1 MKPKLFIFA
10 LLVLL
15 VANCTRT
22 PLPELGKEETKVV
35 TIKVDIDPKTRVAYN
50 DAPYGEQGSLSW
62 QENDQIMLIGFDD
75 SNLYQGHTTFTMI
88 ANGLF
93 QGNTVP
99 GATKYKAFY
108 PVSSVR
114 LDQNGDPIL
123 ENGNPSMPVHDSNF
137 WQQTQVGSNS
147 AAHIGNSLVLWDT
160 EANSINQTFN
170 LALKSSIIKFNLSG
184 IPEDA
189 GELYQ
194 LIYTVETASGVFES
208 VSLDVTGVTFSADL
222 NNITAFLSFDPT
234 EMTKIVANGKVIISL
249 YGEKSYMWKIDAV
262 TQEKTYAAGKRY
274 TGAVSSGWIEII
286 NPLRYVAR
294 YNVNPA
300 GTGFVEDLTYCEGSG
315 YFNWNQASAISL
327 SGYHLPSQKEWR
339 GIAPEAYGY
348 VLFKTT
354 VDKNNITEYVTVRNQ
369 DITMTCDYRNVG
381 TATNPAPS
389 YALRYKGNDNML
401 SAWKYEYN
409 DDTNLEHTHLK
420 VTCRNVVPSI
430 PIDTIAQY
438 TFWITNN
445 KNDIVRYFPAS
456 GWVTSGHPNVVG
468 TGGYF
473 WSSTQYRPDKY
484 DNLFYSMYFTP
495 TVVQFNR
502 NDKLLEYSVRLFV
515 NTD

>member
-1 MKPKLFIFA
+1 MKSKLYIFA
-10 LLVLL
+10 LLTLL
-15 VANCTRT
+15 VANCTRE
-22 PLPELGKEETKVV
+22 PLPEPEKEEAKIV
-35 TIKVDIDPKTRVAYN
+35 TISASIPPETRVLY
-50 DAPYGEQGSLSW
+50 
-62 QENDQIMLIGFDD
+62 DD
-75 SNLYQGHTTFTMI
+75 SDRSLAWQTGDTLLLAGYDGTTYKGSKKFHWTGGK
-88 ANGLF
+88 NF
-93 QGNTVP
+93 QGTEVP
-99 GATKYKAFY
+99 GATTYKAY
-108 PVSSVR
+108 YLAKGITLDETTGEVR
-114 LDQNGDPIL
+114 LPADFWKQTQNGNNSTAHLRNKLLLFDENANPI
-123 ENGNPSMPVHDSNF
+123 
-137 WQQTQVGSNS
+137 TQRFS
-147 AAHIGNSLVLWDT
+147 
-160 EANSINQTFN
+160 
-170 LALKSSIIKFNLSG
+170 LALKSSIIKLNLTG

-234 EMTKIVANGKVIISL
+234 EMTNIAANGKVIISL

-300 GTGFVEDLTYCEGSG
+300 GTGFVEDLTACEGSG
-315 YFNWNQASAISL
+315 YFNWNQASVISL
-327 SGYHLPSQKEWR
+327 PGYHLPSQKEWR

-381 TATNPAPS
+381 TQTNPAPS

-409 DDTNLEHTHLK
+409 YDTNLEHTHLK